1 MTVKKKITKKV
12 RKSTPKDKSI
22 TNKTGSKK
30 TMKEEDSTTPRDDV
44 IIDAHLL
51 FPRHYKKANALLLEQ
66 GIKISE
72 SRYYAIIKEKNEDAF
87 NTLANRGKNYFPIL
101 ADMGA
106 KLDLFENLIKEESM
120 KKNPNPIKINAW
132 STLIKIQPLRS
143 VYDNQVRRL
152 MEKTKKENE
161 HLTV

>member
-1 MTVKKKITKKV
+1 MIKKKKS
-12 RKSTPKDKSI
+12 KSTSKDKSI
-22 TNKTGSKK
+22 NNKTGSKK
-30 TMKEEDSTTPRDDV
+30 TIKGEDPATPRDNM

-51 FPRHYKKANALLLEQ
+51 FPRHYKKANALLQDQ

-87 NTLANRGKNYFPIL
+87 NTLASRGKNYFTIL

-120 KKNPNPIKINAW
+120 KKKPNPIKINAW

-152 MEKTKKENE
+152 MEKTRKENE